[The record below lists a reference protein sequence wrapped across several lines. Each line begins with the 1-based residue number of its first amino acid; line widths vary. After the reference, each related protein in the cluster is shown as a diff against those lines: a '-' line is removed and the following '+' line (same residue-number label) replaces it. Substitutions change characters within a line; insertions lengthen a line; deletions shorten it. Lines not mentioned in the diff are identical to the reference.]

1 MTRVRRAW
9 FWLLKNTLNRGTV
22 RLARAGRGPFSL
34 VRHVGRSSGREYETP
49 IVVARVPEG
58 FVAELT
64 YGESVN
70 WYRNVLA
77 AGGGELVVGGET
89 YPVVGVERYPTEQ
102 GRRAFGFPARL
113 VLTVTRRAEYRLLR
127 THRPT

>member
-1 MTRVRRAW
+1 MRRARRAW
-9 FWLLKNTLNRGTV
+9 FWLLKNTLNRGTA

-34 VRHVGRSSGREYETP
+34 VRHVGRSSGRQYETP
-49 IVVARVPEG
+49 LIVAPVQAG

-70 WYRNVLA
+70 WYRNVVA
-77 AGGGELVVGGET
+77 AGGGELVVGGVT
-89 YPVVGVERYPTEQ
+89 HPIVGVERYPTEQ

-113 VLTVTRRAEYRLLR
+113 VLTVTRRAQYRLLR
-127 THRPT
+127 TR